1 LTQNTNRHAK
11 HGNNLLTQR
20 RNIKQKKP
28 KGSKYYHLDD
38 DDDNDVIDVN
48 TDQHNA
54 TEEMRNDPTSLPNT
68 TITTST
74 SKTISDV
81 TPASSPTITVPISSV
96 NASTRKSAGSYA
108 PVIKQ
113 TMKKSMDAST
123 KDKLSKKQTM
133 TTSKKNYPT
142 KSPKN
147 KQIYNDEENTS
158 GKKGDMTTKQMD
170 TKGKKENAYFVERTR
185 NPTTSTLTP
194 MIPPVAHPPSL
205 VPRVST
211 SSPTVSNKPT
221 LLKNTATDTPIT
233 TFVPVDVPPN
243 HPTTITF
250 SPIPPLS
257 PNAVNTS
264 TILIN
269 NYYNSTFALTNKHLT
284 NVNPRTGSSSID
296 IVLTTQRRNHSV
308 SSLPNSSMDHTIRL
322 FRQGADP

>member
-1 LTQNTNRHAK
+1 MHRSRHINTYSLGILIVILLCRNSTSTLLRHGYNHGTSTKQLTQNTNRHAK

-133 TTSKKNYPT
+133 TTSKKNH
-142 KSPKN
+142 PK
-147 KQIYNDEENTS
+147 TS
-158 GKKGDMTTKQMD
+158 KFTT
-170 TKGKKENAYFVERTR
+170 TR
-185 NPTTSTLTP
+185 KTL
-194 MIPPVAHPPSL
+194 
-205 VPRVST
+205 
-211 SSPTVSNKPT
+211 
-221 LLKNTATDTPIT
+221 
-233 TFVPVDVPPN
+233 
-243 HPTTITF
+243 
-250 SPIPPLS
+250 
-257 PNAVNTS
+257 AVKRE
-264 TILIN
+264 I
-269 NYYNSTFALTNKHLT
+269 
-284 NVNPRTGSSSID
+284 
-296 IVLTTQRRNHSV
+296 
-308 SSLPNSSMDHTIRL
+308 
-322 FRQGADP
+322 